1 MKHSHTPPMREGH
14 MFVVRQR
21 AHFKFIMM
29 GKNLEK
35 LPRSFIFLRP
45 SKTRMMKEERGQ
57 LTTSDQMVVHYM
69 DDCKHI

>member
-21 AHFKFIMM
+21 AHFAFIMM

-35 LPRSFIFLRP
+35 RREVQIAMIVHIPTPI
-45 SKTRMMKEERGQ
+45 Q
-57 LTTSDQMVVHYM
+57 DSD
-69 DDCKHI
+69 DEGRKGATDN

>member
-21 AHFKFIMM
+21 AHFAFIMM

-35 LPRSFIFLRP
+35 RREVQTATIVHIPTPI
-45 SKTRMMKEERGQ
+45 Q
-57 LTTSDQMVVHYM
+57 DSD
-69 DDCKHI
+69 DEGRKGATDN